1 MCNNFVCAYSYTIFW
16 VKSSTCQVYT
26 ILWSTVC
33 CGVRQLCRRL
43 TCIMQSFPCSACFIL
58 KARLHVVVVSSFNVS
73 ITEKGLIQFLLKFL
87 FKWYL
92 HVNFFIEKAG
102 SSCLF
107 GCNVLNEQTHQKN
120 QEPFVCV
127 SKFPFDY
134 LISVSNKFRKF
145 PSTLQYFFIFV
156 IPFQGSKNIWST
168 AHPLGK

>member
-1 MCNNFVCAYSYTIFW
+1 
-16 VKSSTCQVYT
+16 
-26 ILWSTVC
+26 
-33 CGVRQLCRRL
+33 
-43 TCIMQSFPCSACFIL
+43 MQSFPCSACFIL

-134 LISVSNKFRKF
+134 LISVSNKFRIVSKHLVVF
-145 PSTLQYFFIFV
+145 LHFCHSLSGLKKHMVYGSPSGQVTT
-156 IPFQGSKNIWST
+156 QGTS
-168 AHPLGK
+168 PLT